1 MTICI
6 QDVPEEHLFV
16 TFQGMERTELNGEPG
31 FRFPEPRHF
40 PCVVIT
46 DELFTDKKYCLL
58 VGESPDETYMACGV
72 VINDKPIHPDSYIH
86 KWLVLTNNENEV
98 KP

>member
-16 TFQGMERTELNGEPG
+16 TFQGMKETKLNGEDG
-31 FRFPEPRHF
+31 FLFPEPRHF
-40 PCVVIT
+40 PCIIIT
-46 DELFTDKKYCLL
+46 DKLFKNKRYCLL
-58 VGESPDETYMACGV
+58 VGESPNETYMACGV
-72 VINDKPIHPDSYIH
+72 VINEKPIHPDSYMNY
-86 KWLVLTNNENEV
+86 WLTLANHENEV